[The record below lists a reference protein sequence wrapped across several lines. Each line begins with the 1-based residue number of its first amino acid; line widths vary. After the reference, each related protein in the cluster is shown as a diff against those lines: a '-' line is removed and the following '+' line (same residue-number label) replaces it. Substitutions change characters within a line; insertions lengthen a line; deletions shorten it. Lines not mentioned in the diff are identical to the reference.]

1 MKARLTNILV
11 NAQKGGVLG
20 GHLSSPGECLSGCD
34 QNTTGNPIPMGCTG
48 GSRNPQVGMQVG
60 TSTLAM
66 NVAELHPCIQ
76 NAGVQRGTGFA
87 KMPGE
92 RRIQEGEHSS

>member
-1 MKARLTNILV
+1 MAVTRIPQATLSQWV
-11 NAQKGGVLG
+11 AQAGLG
-20 GHLSSPGECLSGCD
+20 TLRWECRYRATD
-34 QNTTGNPIPMGCTG
+34 TG
-48 GSRNPQVGMQVG
+48 G